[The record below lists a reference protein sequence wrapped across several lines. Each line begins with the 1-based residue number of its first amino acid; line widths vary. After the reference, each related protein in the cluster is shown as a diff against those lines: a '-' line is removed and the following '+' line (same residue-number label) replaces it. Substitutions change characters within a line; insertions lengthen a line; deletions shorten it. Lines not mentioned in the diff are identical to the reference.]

1 MRSLDTYFDQR
12 QDSMIKAL
20 SHLISLDT
28 TTPNEDC
35 AQEFLNI
42 YLHEAGLTPVITKIP
57 ETIKA
62 NSFYTNHSLSR
73 AIDSGWYMTATR
85 PREHKRKVCFQ
96 THIDVV
102 PLSDGMVDG
111 FMPTLNNGE
120 ISGRGAC
127 DAKGNLVMIVEA
139 LHAITQLNLKP
150 LYDIEVAIVCE
161 EEIGGNGALAHALAM
176 NDVDLTVIFE
186 PTDFEV
192 FYGHRGCVTFTICVR
207 GAPTHVGSTT
217 LTRNPIEQCLELIP
231 TLKKLKDRLNRE
243 ARQDPMFSSWDNPI
257 HFNIGKISGGTWHG
271 MNPGLCTMDCSLG
284 VPVGTSVSDIKEMV
298 LKAIQGTMSDVQIS
312 SWGLVTE
319 GYTQTETNELID
331 RFQEICGKA
340 KLDMRAWNASCD
352 ARHYPLV
359 ADTPSIIFGCGK
371 IETAHSINE
380 KVSIHD
386 IANGA
391 KSIIRFLTEGTGQT
405 QC

>member
-1 MRSLDTYFDQR
+1 M
-12 QDSMIKAL
+12 QDSIPV
-20 SHLISLDT
+20 S
-28 TTPNEDC
+28 PNP
-35 AQEFLNI
+35 NP
-42 YLHEAGLTPVITKIP
+42 GIP
-57 ETIKA
+57 ATIKA
-62 NSFYTNHSLSR
+62 HPFYTNHSLSR
-73 AIDSGWYMTATR
+73 AANSGWYLTATR
-85 PREHKRKVCFQ
+85 PRERKKKVCFQ

-111 FMPTLNNGE
+111 FIPTFDNGE
-120 ISGRGAC
+120 VSGRGAC

-139 LHAITQLNLKP
+139 LHAIRELNLRP
-150 LYDIEVAIVCE
+150 LYDFELAIVCE

-192 FYGHRGCVTFTICVR
+192 FYGHRGCVTFTIGVR

-217 LTRNPIEQCLELIP
+217 IKSNAIEQCLALIP
-231 TLKKLKDRLNRE
+231 PLKEIRDRLNQE
-243 ARQDPMFSSWDNPI
+243 ALQDPMFSSWGNPI

-271 MNPGLCTMDCSLG
+271 MNPALCTMECSLG
-284 VPVGTSVSDIKEMV
+284 VPVGKSVSEVKEMV
-298 LKAIQGTMSDVQIS
+298 LKAIQGTTSDVQVS

-319 GYTQTETNELID
+319 GYTQTESNDLIE

-340 KLDMRAWNASCD
+340 HVDNRAWNASCD

-371 IETAHSINE
+371 IEAAHNVNE
-380 KVSIHD
+380 KISIQD

-391 KSIIRFLTEGTGQT
+391 KSLIRFLTDDTGQT
-405 QC
+405 A